1 MQGTG
6 VTISLKNW
14 EGVTEGVTVEK
25 TGSENNGAM

>member
-14 EGVTEGVTVEK
+14 EGVTEGVMVEK
-25 TGSENNGAM
+25 IGSEKNGAT